1 MNRKW
6 TVLSATLAAVV
17 LTAAGFS
24 TAADDED
31 SPIHKLMEKVGAK
44 NGAINKAVRT
54 PVAFKKAGGKA
65 VAADALEIVKLYKE
79 AREMK
84 EPAAAQ
90 KKSYD
95 LWTKYMDTAIK
106 DTEDFAAVAEKDDHA
121 AAKKSFDA
129 VKKDCGTCHNDFRVD
144 KD

>member
-6 TVLSATLAAVV
+6 SVLSATLAAVV

-24 TAADDED
+24 RAADDED

-65 VAADALEIVKLYKE
+65 VADDAREIVKLYKE

-84 EPAAAQ
+84 EPATIQ
-90 KKSYD
+90 KKSFD
-95 LWTKYMDTAIK
+95 LWTKYMDAAIK
-106 DTEDFAAVAEKDDHA
+106 DTEDFAKVAEKDDQGE
-121 AAKKSFDA
+121 AKKSFDL
-129 VKKDCGTCHNDFRVD
+129 VKKDCGACHNDFRVD
-144 KD
+144 KE

>member
-6 TVLSATLAAVV
+6 SVLPATLAAVV
-17 LTAAGFS
+17 LAAAGVS
-24 TAADDED
+24 TAADED

-65 VAADALEIVKLYKE
+65 VAEDAREIVKLYKE

-90 KKSYD
+90 KKPYD
-95 LWTKYMDTAIK
+95 LWAKYMDAAIK
-106 DTEDFAAVAEKDDHA
+106 DTEDFAEVAEKEEYEG
-121 AAKKSFDA
+121 AKKSFVA
-129 VKKDCGTCHNDFRVD
+129 VKKACGTCHMDFRVD
-144 KD
+144 KE